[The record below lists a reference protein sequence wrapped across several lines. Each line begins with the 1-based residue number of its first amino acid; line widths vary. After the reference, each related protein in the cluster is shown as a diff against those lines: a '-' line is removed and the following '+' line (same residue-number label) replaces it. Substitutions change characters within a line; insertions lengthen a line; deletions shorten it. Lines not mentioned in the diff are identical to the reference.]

1 MEIIEE
7 KVTQEFI
14 EQYADEIFTRSRT
27 WNPTAPIKVIK
38 HLCQI
43 ELDVLIQRMTE
54 HEDVIEFLHN
64 VKQVIENKQ
73 E

>member
-7 KVTQEFI
+7 KVSQEFI
-14 EQYADEIFTRSRT
+14 EQYADEIFTRWKT
-27 WNPTAPIKVIK
+27 IHQHQPLELIKGVCILEVDTMIN
-38 HLCQI
+38 HMQ
-43 ELDVLIQRMTE
+43 E
-54 HEDVIEFLHN
+54 HEDVIEFLNN

>member
-7 KVTQEFI
+7 KVSQEFI
-14 EQYADEIFTRSRT
+14 EQYADEIFTASNT
-27 WNPTAPIKVIK
+27 ANPNTPIKVIK
-38 HLCQI
+38 HLCKIQV
-43 ELDVLIQRMTE
+43 DCLIQRMTE
-54 HEDVIEFLHN
+54 HEDVIEFLNN

>member
-14 EQYADEIFTRSRT
+14 EQYADEIFTRSRN

-54 HEDVIEFLHN
+54 HQDVIEFLNN